1 VGQMGEWVHCFP
13 NLDGVGID
21 PAFSP
26 VHYLWITKALAG
38 KDFSQQP
45 PKPSPVLHFSESI
58 GIVMRKI
65 AKAFFR

>member
-1 VGQMGEWVHCFP
+1 MGEWVHCFP

-38 KDFSQQP
+38 KDFSRCL
-45 PKPSPVLHFSESI
+45 PKTLPALYFSE
-58 GIVMRKI
+58 MTLTDDRKI
-65 AKAFFR
+65 TKAFLR